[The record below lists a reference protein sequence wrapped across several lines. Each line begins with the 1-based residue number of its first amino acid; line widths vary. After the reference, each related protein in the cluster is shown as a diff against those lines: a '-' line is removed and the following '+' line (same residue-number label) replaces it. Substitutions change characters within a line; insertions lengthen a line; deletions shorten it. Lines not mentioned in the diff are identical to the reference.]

1 MLLTSNQRGYRPCLL
16 WRLFLWII
24 EVMSNFF
31 IDDQTK
37 AATSAFMDKV
47 AQNFPIAKALLF
59 GSRARGSHHVESD
72 ADVAILLK
80 GLATPFMATKF
91 AMDDL
96 AYEVLL
102 ETGIRIQ
109 PLPIWQEEWDHP
121 EIYSNPSLIN
131 NVRNEGIVL

>member
-1 MLLTSNQRGYRPCLL
+1 MG
-16 WRLFLWII
+16 
-24 EVMSNFF
+24 NFF

-47 AQNFPIAKALLF
+47 AQYFPIAKALLF
-59 GSRARGSHHVESD
+59 GSRARGTHNVESD

-91 AMDDL
+91 VMDDL

-121 EIYSNPSLIN
+121 ETYSNPSLIN

>member
-1 MLLTSNQRGYRPCLL
+1 MRD
-16 WRLFLWII
+16 I
-24 EVMSNFF
+24 F

-47 AQNFPIAKALLF
+47 AQYFPIAKAILF
-59 GSRARGSHHVESD
+59 GSRARGDHHSESD

-80 GLATPFMATKF
+80 GLATPFLATKF
-91 AMDDL
+91 AMDYL
-96 AYEVLL
+96 AYDVLL

-121 EIYSNPSLIN
+121 EAYSNPSLIN
-131 NVRNEGIVL
+131 NVRNEGILL